1 MLKKLQK
8 EHIVWAYYKHFMFD
22 CSKVILT
29 PIDSILNL
37 KSETYL
43 QTKDQSIHK
52 CIFQSL
58 QFLNKALHNKD
69 VIKVK

>member
-1 MLKKLQK
+1 
-8 EHIVWAYYKHFMFD
+8 MFD

-29 PIDSILNL
+29 PIGSILNL